1 MKLKLFFFIPIGRLT
16 TKNNTSKKMKL
27 NTAELKSYLII
38 ALGLAIYSFGW
49 TAFMIPSEI
58 IGGGVS
64 GIGTL
69 IYYASG
75 EAIPVGL
82 SYFVINCFLI
92 IIALKILGPKFG
104 AKTVYAIILGAV
116 FLSVQQKFITAPLV
130 DDKFMAT
137 ILGGILGGAGVG
149 ITISQGGSSGG
160 TDIIAMIVNKYRNI
174 SPGRIILYID
184 VFIIASSYFIFN
196 DVPTIVYGYVSMGV
210 ASYAID
216 MAISGNKQSAQ
227 MFIITKDHET
237 LADEIGVKI
246 NRGISVIDAMGWYS
260 KENKKM
266 LMVVVRKHETP
277 QVFRIVK
284 QHDPDAFISMGSV
297 MGVYGFGFEEIRA

>member
-1 MKLKLFFFIPIGRLT
+1 
-16 TKNNTSKKMKL
+16 MKL

>member
-1 MKLKLFFFIPIGRLT
+1 
-16 TKNNTSKKMKL
+16 MKL

-246 NRGISVIDAMGWYS
+246 NRGISIIDAMGWYS

>member
-1 MKLKLFFFIPIGRLT
+1 MK
-16 TKNNTSKKMKL
+16 M

-49 TAFMIPSEI
+49 TAFLIPSEI

-69 IYYASG
+69 IFYGSG
-75 EAIPVGL
+75 ETIPVGL

-104 AKTVYAIILGAV
+104 AKTIYAILLGSV
-116 FLSVQQKFITAPLV
+116 FLSVQQNFFTAPLV
-130 DDKFMAT
+130 DDKFMAA
-137 ILGGILGGAGVG
+137 IIGGILGGAGVG

-160 TDIIAMIVNKYRNI
+160 TDIIAMIINKYRNV
-174 SPGRIILYID
+174 SPGRVILYID
-184 VFIIASSYFIFN
+184 VFIIASSYIVFG

-216 MAISGNKQSAQ
+216 MVISGSKQSAQ

-237 LADEIGVKI
+237 LADEIGLNI

-277 QVFRIVK
+277 QVFKIVK

>member
-1 MKLKLFFFIPIGRLT
+1 
-16 TKNNTSKKMKL
+16 MKL
-27 NTAELKSYLII
+27 NTSELKSYLII

-49 TAFMIPSEI
+49 TAFLIPSEI

-69 IYYASG
+69 IFYGSG
-75 EAIPVGL
+75 ETIPVGL
-82 SYFVINCFLI
+82 SYFIINCFLI

-104 AKTVYAIILGAV
+104 VKTVYAILLGSV
-116 FLSVQQKFITAPLV
+116 FLSLQQKYITAPLV
-130 DDKFMAT
+130 DDKFMAA
-137 ILGGILGGAGVG
+137 IIGGILGGAGVG

-160 TDIIAMIVNKYRNI
+160 TDIIAMVINKYRNI

-196 DVPTIVYGYVSMGV
+196 DVPTIVYGYVSMGI

-216 MAISGNKQSAQ
+216 MAISGSKQSAQ
-227 MFIITKDHET
+227 MFIITKEYEKI
-237 LADEIGVKI
+237 ADEIEVNL
-246 NRGISVIDAMGWYS
+246 NRGISVIDSIGWYS
-260 KENKKM
+260 KENKKI

-277 QVFRIVK
+277 QVFKLVK
-284 QHDPDAFISMGSV
+284 HHDPDAFISMASV
-297 MGVYGFGFEEIRA
+297 MGVYGSGFEEIRA

>member
-1 MKLKLFFFIPIGRLT
+1 
-16 TKNNTSKKMKL
+16 MKL

-75 EAIPVGL
+75 ETIPVGT
-82 SYFVINCFLI
+82 SFFVINFFLI
-92 IIALKILGPKFG
+92 AIALKTLGPKFG
-104 AKTVYAIILGAV
+104 AKTVYAIILGSI

-184 VFIIASSYFIFN
+184 VFIIASSYFVFN

-237 LADEIGVKI
+237 LADEIGSKI

-277 QVFRIVK
+277 QVFKIVK

>member
-1 MKLKLFFFIPIGRLT
+1 MK
-16 TKNNTSKKMKL
+16 M

-75 EAIPVGL
+75 ETIPVGT
-82 SYFVINCFLI
+82 SFFVINFFLI
-92 IIALKILGPKFG
+92 GIALKILGPKFG
-104 AKTVYAIILGAV
+104 AKTIYAIILGSV

-160 TDIIAMIVNKYRNI
+160 TDIIAMIINKYRNI
-174 SPGRIILYID
+174 SPGRIILYFD
-184 VFIIASSYFIFN
+184 VFIIASSYFIFK

-216 MAISGNKQSAQ
+216 MAISGTKQSAQ

-237 LADEIGVKI
+237 LADEIGLKI

-277 QVFRIVK
+277 QIFKIVK
-284 QHDPDAFISMGSV
+284 EHDPDAFISMGSV

>member
-1 MKLKLFFFIPIGRLT
+1 
-16 TKNNTSKKMKL
+16 MKL
-27 NTAELKSYLII
+27 NTSELKSYLII

-49 TAFMIPSEI
+49 TAFLIPSEI

-69 IYYASG
+69 IFYGSK
-75 EAIPVGL
+75 ETIPVGV
-82 SYFVINCFLI
+82 SYFIINCFLI

-104 AKTVYAIILGAV
+104 AKTIYAIILGSV
-116 FLSVQQKFITAPLV
+116 FLSVQQKFFTAPLV
-130 DDKFMAT
+130 DDKFMAA
-137 ILGGILGGAGVG
+137 IIGGILGGAGVG

-160 TDIIAMIVNKYRNI
+160 TDIIAMIINKYKNI
-174 SPGRIILYID
+174 SPGRVILYFD
-184 VFIIASSYFIFN
+184 VFIIASSYIVFG

-216 MAISGNKQSAQ
+216 MVISGSKQSAQ
-227 MFIITKDHET
+227 MFIITKDHEK
-237 LADEIGVKI
+237 LADEIGLNI

-260 KENKKM
+260 KENKKI

-277 QVFRIVK
+277 QVFKLVK
-284 QHDPDAFISMGSV
+284 QHDPNAFVSMGSV
-297 MGVYGFGFEEIRA
+297 MGVYGFGFDEIRA

>member
-1 MKLKLFFFIPIGRLT
+1 
-16 TKNNTSKKMKL
+16 MKL
-27 NTAELKSYLII
+27 NTAELKSYVII

-49 TAFMIPSEI
+49 TAFLIPSEI

-69 IYYASG
+69 IFYSSG
-75 EAIPVGL
+75 ETIPVGV
-82 SYFVINCFLI
+82 SYLIINCFLI

-104 AKTVYAIILGAV
+104 AKTIYAILLGSI
-116 FLSVQQKFITAPLV
+116 FLSVQQNFFTAPLV
-130 DDKFMAT
+130 DDKFMAA
-137 ILGGILGGAGVG
+137 IIGGMLGGVGVG
-149 ITISQGGSSGG
+149 LAISQGGSSGG
-160 TDIIAMIVNKYRNI
+160 TDIIAMIINKYKNI
-174 SPGRIILYID
+174 SPGRVILYFD
-184 VFIIASSYFIFN
+184 VFIIASSYFIFK
-196 DVPTIVYGYVSMGV
+196 DVPTIVYGYVSMSV

-216 MAISGNKQSAQ
+216 MTISGSKQSAQ

-237 LADEIGVKI
+237 VADEIGLKI

-266 LMVVVRKHETP
+266 LMVVVRKHEAP
-277 QVFRIVK
+277 QIFKIVK

-297 MGVYGFGFEEIRA
+297 MGVYGFGFDEIRA

>member
-1 MKLKLFFFIPIGRLT
+1 
-16 TKNNTSKKMKL
+16 MKL

-49 TAFMIPSEI
+49 TAFLIPSEI

-69 IYYASG
+69 IFYGSG
-75 EAIPVGL
+75 ETIPVGL
-82 SYFVINCFLI
+82 SYLIINCFLI

-104 AKTVYAIILGAV
+104 AKTIYAILLGSV
-116 FLSVQQKFITAPLV
+116 FLSVQQNFFTAPLV
-130 DDKFMAT
+130 DDKFMAA
-137 ILGGILGGAGVG
+137 IIGGILGGAGVG

-160 TDIIAMIVNKYRNI
+160 TDIIAMIINKYRNV
-174 SPGRIILYID
+174 SPGRVILYID
-184 VFIIASSYFIFN
+184 VFIIASSYIVFG
-196 DVPTIVYGYVSMGV
+196 DVPTIVYGYVCMGV

-216 MAISGNKQSAQ
+216 MVISGSKQSAQ

-237 LADEIGVKI
+237 LADEIGLKI
-246 NRGISVIDAMGWYS
+246 NRGISVIDATGWYS
-260 KENKKM
+260 KEKKKM

-277 QVFRIVK
+277 QVFKIVK

-297 MGVYGFGFEEIRA
+297 MGVYGFGFDEIRA

>member
-1 MKLKLFFFIPIGRLT
+1 MKV
-16 TKNNTSKKMKL
+16 

-75 EAIPVGL
+75 ETIPVGT
-82 SYFVINCFLI
+82 SFFVINFFLI
-92 IIALKILGPKFG
+92 AIALKILGPKFG
-104 AKTVYAIILGAV
+104 AKTIYAIILGSV

-216 MAISGNKQSAQ
+216 MAISGTKQSAQ

-237 LADEIGVKI
+237 LADEIGLHI
-246 NRGISVIDAMGWYS
+246 NRGISVVDVMGWYS

-277 QVFRIVK
+277 QLFKIVK

-297 MGVYGFGFEEIRA
+297 IGVYGYGFEEIRA

>member
-1 MKLKLFFFIPIGRLT
+1 
-16 TKNNTSKKMKL
+16 MKL

-75 EAIPVGL
+75 ETIPVGA

-104 AKTVYAIILGAV
+104 AKTVYAIILGSV
-116 FLSVQQKFITAPLV
+116 FLSIQQKFITAPLV

-160 TDIIAMIVNKYRNI
+160 TDIIAMIINKYRNI

-216 MAISGNKQSAQ
+216 MAISGSKQSAQ

-237 LADEIGVKI
+237 LADEIGLKI

-277 QVFRIVK
+277 QVFKIVK

>member
-1 MKLKLFFFIPIGRLT
+1 
-16 TKNNTSKKMKL
+16 MKL

-49 TAFMIPSEI
+49 TAFLIPSEI

-69 IYYASG
+69 IFYGSG
-75 EAIPVGL
+75 ETIPVGL
-82 SYFVINCFLI
+82 SYFIINCFLI

-104 AKTVYAIILGAV
+104 AKTIYAIILGAI
-116 FLSVQQKFITAPLV
+116 FLSVQQNFFTEPLV
-130 DDKFMAT
+130 DDKFMAA
-137 ILGGILGGAGVG
+137 IIGGILGGAGVG

-160 TDIIAMIVNKYRNI
+160 TDIIAMIINKYRNV
-174 SPGRIILYID
+174 SPGRVILYID
-184 VFIIASSYFIFN
+184 VFIIASSYIVFG
-196 DVPTIVYGYVSMGV
+196 DVPTIVYGYVCMGV

-237 LADEIGVKI
+237 LADEIGLKI

-266 LMVVVRKHETP
+266 LMVVVRKHEAP
-277 QVFRIVK
+277 QVFKIVK

>member
-1 MKLKLFFFIPIGRLT
+1 
-16 TKNNTSKKMKL
+16 MKL
-27 NTAELKSYLII
+27 NTSELKSYLII

-75 EAIPVGL
+75 ETIPVGT
-82 SYFVINCFLI
+82 SYFVINFFLI
-92 IIALKILGPKFG
+92 GIALKILGPKFG
-104 AKTVYAIILGAV
+104 AKTIYAIILGSV

-160 TDIIAMIVNKYRNI
+160 TDIIAMIINKYRNI
-174 SPGRIILYID
+174 SPGRIILYFD
-184 VFIIASSYFIFN
+184 VFIIASSYFIFK

-216 MAISGNKQSAQ
+216 MAISGTKQSAQ

-237 LADEIGVKI
+237 LADEIGLKI

-277 QVFRIVK
+277 QIFKIVK
-284 QHDPDAFISMGSV
+284 EHDPDAFISMGSV

>member
-1 MKLKLFFFIPIGRLT
+1 
-16 TKNNTSKKMKL
+16 MKL
-27 NTAELKSYLII
+27 NTSELKSYLII

-75 EAIPVGL
+75 ETIPVGT
-82 SYFVINCFLI
+82 SYFVINFFLI
-92 IIALKILGPKFG
+92 GIALKILGPKFG
-104 AKTVYAIILGAV
+104 AKTIYAIILGSV

-160 TDIIAMIVNKYRNI
+160 TDIIAMIINKYRNI
-174 SPGRIILYID
+174 SPGRIILYFD
-184 VFIIASSYFIFN
+184 VFIIASSYFIFK

-216 MAISGNKQSAQ
+216 MAISGTKQSAQ

-237 LADEIGVKI
+237 LADEIGQKI

-277 QVFRIVK
+277 QIFKIVK
-284 QHDPDAFISMGSV
+284 EHDPDAFISMGSV

>member
-1 MKLKLFFFIPIGRLT
+1 MK
-16 TKNNTSKKMKL
+16 M

-49 TAFMIPSEI
+49 TAFLIPSEI

-69 IYYASG
+69 IFYGSG
-75 EAIPVGL
+75 ETIPVGA
-82 SYFVINCFLI
+82 SYFAINCFLI

-104 AKTVYAIILGAV
+104 AKTIYAILLGSV
-116 FLSVQQKFITAPLV
+116 FLSVQQKFFIAPLV
-130 DDKFMAT
+130 DDKFMAA
-137 ILGGILGGAGVG
+137 IIGGILGGAGVG

-160 TDIIAMIVNKYRNI
+160 TDIIAMIINKYRNV
-174 SPGRIILYID
+174 SPGRVILYID
-184 VFIIASSYFIFN
+184 VFIIASSYIVFG

-216 MAISGNKQSAQ
+216 MVISGNKQSAQ

-237 LADEIGVKI
+237 LANEIGLRI

-277 QVFRIVK
+277 QIFKIVK

-297 MGVYGFGFEEIRA
+297 MGVYGFGFDEIRA

>member
-1 MKLKLFFFIPIGRLT
+1 LVLKTLKE
-16 TKNNTSKKMKL
+16 TKNKMKL
-27 NTAELKSYLII
+27 NTSELKSYLII

-75 EAIPVGL
+75 ETIPVGT
-82 SYFVINCFLI
+82 SFFVINFFLI
-92 IIALKILGPKFG
+92 GIALKILGPKFG
-104 AKTVYAIILGAV
+104 AKTIYAIILGSV

-160 TDIIAMIVNKYRNI
+160 TDIIAMIINKYRNI
-174 SPGRIILYID
+174 SPGRIILYFD
-184 VFIIASSYFIFN
+184 VFIIASSYFIFK

-216 MAISGNKQSAQ
+216 MAISGTKQSAQ

-237 LADEIGVKI
+237 LADEIGLKI

-277 QVFRIVK
+277 QIFKIVK
-284 QHDPDAFISMGSV
+284 EHDPDAFISMGSV

>member
-1 MKLKLFFFIPIGRLT
+1 
-16 TKNNTSKKMKL
+16 MKL
-27 NTAELKSYLII
+27 NTAELKSCLII

-75 EAIPVGL
+75 ETIPVGT
-82 SYFVINCFLI
+82 SFFVINFFLI
-92 IIALKILGPKFG
+92 AIALKTLGPKFG
-104 AKTVYAIILGAV
+104 AKTIYAIILGSI

-184 VFIIASSYFIFN
+184 VFIIASSYFLFE

-216 MAISGNKQSAQ
+216 MAISGRKQSAQ

-237 LADEIGVKI
+237 LADEIGLKI

-277 QVFRIVK
+277 QVFKIVK

>member
-1 MKLKLFFFIPIGRLT
+1 
-16 TKNNTSKKMKL
+16 MKL

-49 TAFMIPSEI
+49 TAFLIPSEV

-69 IYYASG
+69 IFYGSG
-75 EAIPVGL
+75 ETIPVGV
-82 SYFVINCFLI
+82 SYLIINCFLI
-92 IIALKILGPKFG
+92 LIALKILGPKFG
-104 AKTVYAIILGAV
+104 AKTIYAILLGSV
-116 FLSVQQKFITAPLV
+116 FLSVQQNFFTAPLV
-130 DDKFMAT
+130 DDKFMAA
-137 ILGGILGGAGVG
+137 IIGGILGGAGVG

-160 TDIIAMIVNKYRNI
+160 TDIIAMIINKYRNI
-174 SPGRIILYID
+174 SPGRVILYID
-184 VFIIASSYFIFN
+184 VFIIASSYIVFG

-216 MAISGNKQSAQ
+216 MAISGSKQSAQ
-227 MFIITKDHET
+227 MFIISKDHEI
-237 LADEIGVKI
+237 LADEIGLKI

-277 QVFRIVK
+277 QVFKIVK

>member
-1 MKLKLFFFIPIGRLT
+1 
-16 TKNNTSKKMKL
+16 MKL

-49 TAFMIPSEI
+49 TAFLIPSEV

-69 IYYASG
+69 IFYGSG
-75 EAIPVGL
+75 ETIPVGL
-82 SYFVINCFLI
+82 SYLIINCFLI
-92 IIALKILGPKFG
+92 LIALKILGPKFG
-104 AKTVYAIILGAV
+104 AKTIYAILLGSV
-116 FLSVQQKFITAPLV
+116 FLSVQQNFFTEPLV
-130 DDKFMAT
+130 DDKFMAA
-137 ILGGILGGAGVG
+137 IIGGILGGAGVG

-174 SPGRIILYID
+174 SPGRVILYID
-184 VFIIASSYFIFN
+184 VFIIASSYLVFG

-216 MAISGNKQSAQ
+216 MVISGSKQSAQ
-227 MFIITKDHET
+227 MFIITKDYET
-237 LADEIGVKI
+237 LADEIGLNI

-260 KENKKM
+260 KENKKI

-277 QVFRIVK
+277 QIFKIVK
-284 QHDPDAFISMGSV
+284 EHDPDAFISMGSV
-297 MGVYGFGFEEIRA
+297 MGVYGFGFDEIRA

>member
-1 MKLKLFFFIPIGRLT
+1 
-16 TKNNTSKKMKL
+16 MKL
-27 NTAELKSYLII
+27 NTSELKSYLII

-75 EAIPVGL
+75 ETIPVGT
-82 SYFVINCFLI
+82 SFFVINFFLI
-92 IIALKILGPKFG
+92 GIALKILGPKFG
-104 AKTVYAIILGAV
+104 AKTIYAIILGSV

-160 TDIIAMIVNKYRNI
+160 TDIIAMIINKYRNI
-174 SPGRIILYID
+174 SPGRIILYFD
-184 VFIIASSYFIFN
+184 VFIIASSYFIFK

-216 MAISGNKQSAQ
+216 MAISGTKQSAQ

-237 LADEIGVKI
+237 LADEIGQKI

-277 QVFRIVK
+277 QIFKIVK
-284 QHDPDAFISMGSV
+284 EHDPDAFISMGSV

>member
-1 MKLKLFFFIPIGRLT
+1 MKF
-16 TKNNTSKKMKL
+16 NTS
-27 NTAELKSYLII
+27 ELKSYLII

-49 TAFMIPSEI
+49 TAFLIPSEI

-69 IYYASG
+69 IFYGSK
-75 EAIPVGL
+75 ETIPVGV
-82 SYFVINCFLI
+82 SYFIINCFLI

-104 AKTVYAIILGAV
+104 AKTIYAIILGSV
-116 FLSVQQKFITAPLV
+116 FLSVQQKFFTAPLV
-130 DDKFMAT
+130 DDKFMAA
-137 ILGGILGGAGVG
+137 IIGGILGGAGVG

-160 TDIIAMIVNKYRNI
+160 TDIIAMIINKYKNI
-174 SPGRIILYID
+174 SPGRVILYFD
-184 VFIIASSYFIFN
+184 VFIIASSYIVFG

-216 MAISGNKQSAQ
+216 MVISGSKQSAQ
-227 MFIITKDHET
+227 MFIITKDHEK
-237 LADEIGVKI
+237 LADEIGLNI

-277 QVFRIVK
+277 QVFKLVK
-284 QHDPDAFISMGSV
+284 QHDPNAFVSMGSV
-297 MGVYGFGFEEIRA
+297 MGVYGFGFDEIRA

>member
-1 MKLKLFFFIPIGRLT
+1 
-16 TKNNTSKKMKL
+16 MKL
-27 NTAELKSYLII
+27 NTSELKSYLII

-49 TAFMIPSEI
+49 TAFLIPSEI

-69 IYYASG
+69 IFYGSG
-75 EAIPVGL
+75 ETIPVGV
-82 SYFVINCFLI
+82 SYLIINCFLI
-92 IIALKILGPKFG
+92 VIALKILGPKFG
-104 AKTVYAIILGAV
+104 AKTIYAILLGSV
-116 FLSVQQKFITAPLV
+116 FLSVQQTFFTAPLV
-130 DDKFMAT
+130 DDKFMAA
-137 ILGGILGGAGVG
+137 IIGGILGGAGVG

-184 VFIIASSYFIFN
+184 VFIIASSYLIFN

-216 MAISGNKQSAQ
+216 MAISGSKQSAQ
-227 MFIITKDHET
+227 MFIISKDHET
-237 LADEIGVKI
+237 LADEIVLKI

-266 LMVVVRKHETP
+266 LMVVVRKHETR
-277 QVFRIVK
+277 QVFKIVK